1 MSDPGLPVNS
11 DHLAPESRPLH
22 RSFARVASV
31 ILVAVAILCAGIYF
45 VHHPPA
51 NQPLNPATA
60 AGRSAPDFAL
70 SAPDGRL
77 VHLSDFRG
85 KAVLLNFYGNSC
97 VPCRTE
103 TPWLVTLQQQDGP
116 KGVQILAVEMEG
128 SAAGAVKKFAD
139 EFKVSY
145 PMLVGSDPVADT
157 YGVEALPTSYFID
170 RKGKIVAATIGL
182 RSESEIERNLENAL
196 AN

>member
-1 MSDPGLPVNS
+1 MSEPGLPVSS
-11 DHLAPESRPLH
+11 DEPTPENRPLG
-22 RSFARVASV
+22 RSFARVAAV
-31 ILVAVAILCAGIYF
+31 IVVALAILYAGVYF
-45 VHHPPA
+45 MHHPPA
-51 NQPLNPATA
+51 NQALNPATSI
-60 AGRSAPDFAL
+60 GRSAPDFAL
-70 SAPDGRL
+70 SAPDGHM

-103 TPWLVTLQQQDGP
+103 TPWLVTLQQQEGP

-139 EFKVSY
+139 EFKVTY

-170 RKGKIVAATIGL
+170 RKGRIVAATIGL
-182 RSESEIERNLENAL
+182 RSESEIERNLALAL